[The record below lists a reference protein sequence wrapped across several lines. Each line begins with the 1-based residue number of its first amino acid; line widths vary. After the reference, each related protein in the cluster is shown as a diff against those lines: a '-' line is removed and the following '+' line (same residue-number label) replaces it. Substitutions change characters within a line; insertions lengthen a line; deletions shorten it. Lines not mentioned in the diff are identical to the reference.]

1 MVRRDERTFDE
12 NAIFY
17 LESVEMPDVKQ
28 DRLMV
33 RQFMGHTDSNLE
45 PFVKPKHRKLHT
57 LREKYYV
64 FIRIN

>member
-17 LESVEMPDVKQ
+17 LEGVEMPDVKQ
-28 DRLMV
+28 DQLMV

-45 PFVKPKHRKLHT
+45 VFVKPKHRKIL
-57 LREKYYV
+57 
-64 FIRIN
+64 N